1 MENYLEIASNVKGV
15 SIEVRVN
22 SLNLLRHIANAG
34 QNNSES
40 PKENEEEEEISVD
53 EDLCSIGFTRFLC
66 DAVVR
71 EATPDMK
78 GLYLDSLVDFLGQ
91 VKGSVAASFIE
102 YMIEDD
108 GNLLLKS
115 LKHLL

>member
-1 MENYLEIASNVKGV
+1 M
-15 SIEVRVN
+15 
-22 SLNLLRHIANAG
+22 
-34 QNNSES
+34 
-40 PKENEEEEEISVD
+40 
-53 EDLCSIGFTRFLC
+53 
-66 DAVVR
+66 VR